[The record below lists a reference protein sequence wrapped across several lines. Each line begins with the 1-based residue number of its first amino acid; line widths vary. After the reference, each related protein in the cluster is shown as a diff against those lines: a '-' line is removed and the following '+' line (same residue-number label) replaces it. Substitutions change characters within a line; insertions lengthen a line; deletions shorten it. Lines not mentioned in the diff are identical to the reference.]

1 MRLAGKVAL
10 ITGSG
15 RGIGKAIAL
24 KLAAEGADIVINF
37 FRNREPAEA
46 TAEEIRQLGRR
57 VLVVKANVADLDTLD
72 DLFAP
77 IEAEFGRLD
86 ILVNNAAS
94 GYNRAVL
101 EQRPKGWDW
110 TMNIN
115 ARAALF
121 VSQRAVHIM
130 QKSGDGGHIVNISSL
145 GAQRV
150 LPEYVLVG
158 VSKAALEALTRYL
171 AVELAPLN
179 IRVNAVSA
187 GAVRTDALQHFAN
200 MRDVIEEK
208 LNEIAADTPAG
219 RIVEA
224 EDVANVVC
232 FLCTPD
238 AEMIRGQVLVV
249 DGGLALKF

>member
-1 MRLAGKVAL
+1 MQLAGKVAL
-10 ITGSG
+10 VTGSG

-24 KLAAEGADIVINF
+24 KLAAEGADVVVNF

-46 TAEEIRQLGRR
+46 TADEIRQLGRR
-57 VLVVKANVADLDTLD
+57 ALIVKANVADLDSLD
-72 DLFAP
+72 ELFGA
-77 IEAEFGRLD
+77 INNEFGRLD

-94 GYNRAVL
+94 GYNREVM

-121 VSQRAVHIM
+121 CSQQAVQLM
-130 QKSGDGGHIVNISSL
+130 QNSGDGGYIVNISSL

-208 LNEIAADTPAG
+208 LDEIAASTPAG

-224 EDVANVVC
+224 EDVANVVH
-232 FLCTPD
+232 FLCTPA
-238 AEMIRGQVLVV
+238 AEMIRGQVIIV
-249 DGGLALKF
+249 DGGMALKF

>member
-1 MRLAGKVAL
+1 MRLTGKVAL
-10 ITGSG
+10 VTGSG

-24 KLAAEGADIVINF
+24 KLASEGADIVVNF
-37 FRNREPAEA
+37 FRNREPAEE

-57 VLVVKANVADLDTLD
+57 ALVVKANVAEVEHLDA
-72 DLFAP
+72 LFEA

-94 GYNRAVL
+94 GYNRGVL

-121 VSQRAVHIM
+121 CSQQAVRLM
-130 QKSGDGGHIVNISSL
+130 QKNDEGGYIINISSL

-208 LNEIAADTPAG
+208 LEEIAQHTPAG

-224 EDVANVVC
+224 EDIANTVC

-238 AEMIRGQVLVV
+238 AEMIRGQVIVI
-249 DGGLALKF
+249 DGGLSLKF

>member
-1 MRLAGKVAL
+1 MQLSGKVAL
-10 ITGSG
+10 VTGSG
-15 RGIGKAIAL
+15 RGIGRVIAL
-24 KLAAEGADIVINF
+24 KLAEQGADIVINF

-46 TAEEIRQLGRR
+46 TANDVRELGRR
-57 VLVVKANVADLDTLD
+57 ALVVKANIADLDTLG
-72 DLFAP
+72 DLFAA
-77 IEAEFGRLD
+77 IDAEFGRLD

-94 GYNRAVL
+94 GYNREVMA
-101 EQRPKGWDW
+101 QKPKGWDW

-121 VSQRAVHIM
+121 ATQHAVPLM
-130 QKSGDGGHIVNISSL
+130 QKSGGGGYIVNISSL

-158 VSKAALEALTRYL
+158 VSKAALEALTRYM
-171 AVELAPLN
+171 AVELAEHN

-187 GAVRTDALQHFAN
+187 GAVRTDALQHFTN
-200 MRDVIEEK
+200 MKDVIEEK
-208 LNEIAADTPAG
+208 LAEIAAETPAG

-224 EDVANVVC
+224 EDVANVVS
-232 FLCTPD
+232 FLCSPQAD
-238 AEMIRGQVLVV
+238 MIRGQVIVV